1 MMNRSFSRVRRP
13 VKREGAERYLL
24 WTLLSF
30 AASVTLTRL
39 FLWATGF
46 PQVGSGELHIAHVLW
61 GGLLLFVAALV
72 PLILANRWAYTL
84 SALLTGAGV
93 GLFIDVVGKF
103 ITRSNDYF
111 FPAAAPII
119 YVFFLLT
126 VLLYLQVRR
135 PPSTDAR
142 TALYRVFDDLQEV
155 IDHDLDP
162 QERADMEERLRN
174 IASRAESPDLARLA
188 NELLRF
194 LTVDSLYLVPRVPSL
209 WERWM
214 GRLWA
219 LQTRWVR
226 QSRLKAI
233 LVGGLFSLSALA
245 LADLA
250 RLLWAVRSP
259 ELLQRV
265 LANLIVES
273 RIATASGLGWFLA
286 HVALQGS
293 VGLLLLIAAGLLVAG
308 RERQGIRLGYLGLLL
323 SLTAVDL
330 LVFYFDQFSAILP
343 ALIQFGLLLGVL
355 FYRRRYLTVHEEG
368 RQPLA
373 KVPAHYAA
381 NSDSPSQG

>member
-1 MMNRSFSRVRRP
+1 MMNRSFSRIRKP

-30 AASVTLTRL
+30 AASVSLTRL

-46 PQVGSGELHIAHVLW
+46 PQVGRGELHIAHVLW
-61 GGLLLFVAALV
+61 GGLLLFIAALV
-72 PLILANRWAYTL
+72 PLILANRWVYRL
-84 SALLTGAGV
+84 SALLAGAGV
-93 GLFIDVVGKF
+93 GLFIDEVGKF

-111 FPAAAPII
+111 YPAAAPII

-162 QERADMEERLRN
+162 QERADIEERLRN
-174 IASRAESPDLARLA
+174 IASRAESPELARLA
-188 NELLRF
+188 NELLHF
-194 LTVDSLYLVPRVPSL
+194 FTVDSLYLVPRVPNL

-219 LQTRWVR
+219 LETRWVKQR
-226 QSRLKAI
+226 RLKAI
-233 LVGGLFSLSALA
+233 LVGGLLSLGALA

-250 RLLWAVRSP
+250 QLLWAVRSP

-265 LANLIVES
+265 LANLIAES
-273 RIATASGLGWFLA
+273 RIAAASGLGWFLA
-286 HVALQGS
+286 LVALQGA
-293 VGLLLLIAAGLLVAG
+293 VGLLLLIAAGLLAAG
-308 RERQGIRLGYLGLLL
+308 QERQGIRLGYLGLLL

-343 ALIQFGLLLGVL
+343 ALIQFGLLLGML
-355 FYRRRYLTVHEEG
+355 FYRRRYLTVREES

-373 KVPAHYAA
+373 KV
-381 NSDSPSQG
+381 

>member
-1 MMNRSFSRVRRP
+1 MNRSFSRIRKP

-30 AASVTLTRL
+30 AASVTLTRS

-61 GGLLLFVAALV
+61 GGLLLFIAALV

-84 SALLTGAGV
+84 SALLAGAGV
-93 GLFIDVVGKF
+93 GLFIDEVGKF

-111 FPAAAPII
+111 YPAAAPII

-142 TALYRVFDDLQEV
+142 TELYCVFDDLQEV

-162 QERADMEERLRN
+162 QERADVEERLRN

-188 NELLRF
+188 NELLQF

-219 LQTRWVR
+219 LEMRWVR
-226 QSRLKAI
+226 QGRLKAV
-233 LVGGLFSLSALA
+233 LAGGLAALGALA

-250 RLLWAVRSP
+250 QLLWSVRSP

-265 LANLIVES
+265 LANLIAGS

-293 VGLLLLIAAGLLVAG
+293 VGLLLLIAASLLVAG
-308 RERQGIRLGYLGLLL
+308 QDRRGIRLGYLGLLL

-330 LVFYFDQFSAILP
+330 LVFYYDQFSAILP
-343 ALIQFGLLLGVL
+343 ALIQFGLLLGML
-355 FYRRRYLTVHEEG
+355 FYRRRYLTVREES

-373 KVPAHYAA
+373 QVPK
-381 NSDSPSQG
+381 PVGG